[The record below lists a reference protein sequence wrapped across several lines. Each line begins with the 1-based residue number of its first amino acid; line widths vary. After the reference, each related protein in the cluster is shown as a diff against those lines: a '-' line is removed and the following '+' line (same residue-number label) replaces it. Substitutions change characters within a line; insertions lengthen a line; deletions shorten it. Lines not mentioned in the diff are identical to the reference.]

1 MPLLYNKRAL
11 LAKTESTYNT
21 DSTPTGAANA
31 ILVRNLEIQPIDAE
45 QVNRDLVRPYFGA
58 SDILI
63 SNVRSRVTFEVEMA
77 GAGSAGAVPKYGP
90 ILKACGMGEDII
102 TTPGAQ
108 KVIYKPVSEAFS
120 SCTIYVNIDG
130 VTHKITGCR
139 GTVSLNMTVGQIPV
153 YQFELMGIY
162 RAPVDVSFSSLNTAY
177 SCFQAPLVFNNTNS
191 TGFQFHSYAA
201 ELQSLELQVGMD
213 MVYRELVGNTKEVLL
228 TDRNT
233 TGTVQFDAVTMAT
246 RDYFT
251 DAVTS
256 DTGNCTVTHGI
267 TAGNRVKLTVPRANI
282 TTLNYVEQNGIT
294 QYSIPFTA
302 LPSNNGTG
310 DDEFSIEVF

>member
-1 MPLLYNKRAL
+1 MPLLYNKRAI
-11 LAKTESTYNT
+11 LAKTETTYGT
-21 DSTPTGAANA
+21 DPTPTGANNA

-63 SNVRSRVTFEVEMA
+63 ANVRSRITFEVEMA
-77 GAGSAGAVPKYGP
+77 GAGAAGTVPKYGP
-90 ILKACGMGEDII
+90 ILKACGMSE
-102 TTPGAQ
+102 TVTAST
-108 KVIYKPVSEAFS
+108 KVTYAPVSESFN

-130 VTHKITGCR
+130 VTHKVIGCR
-139 GTVSLNMTVGQIPV
+139 GTVSLSMAVGQIPV

-162 RAPVDVSFSSLNTAY
+162 QSPVDVAFSSIGTSY
-177 SCFQAPLVFNNTNS
+177 SGFQSPLVFNNTNS

-228 TDRNT
+228 TNRNT
-233 TGTVQFDAVTMAT
+233 TGTAQFDAVLMAT
-246 RDYFT
+246 KDYFT
-251 DAVTS
+251 AATTS
-256 DTGNCTVTHGI
+256 ATGNCTVTHGT
-267 TAGNRVKLTVPRANI
+267 TAGNRVKVTVPRANI
-282 TTLNYVEQNGIT
+282 TTINYVEANSIT
-294 QYSIPFTA
+294 QCTVPFVA

>member
-1 MPLLYNKRAL
+1 MPLLYNKRVL
-11 LAKTESTYNT
+11 LAKTETSYNT

-31 ILVRNLEIQPIDAE
+31 ILVRNLDIQPIDAE
-45 QVNRDLVRPYFGA
+45 QVDRDLVKPYFGA
-58 SDILI
+58 NDILI

-77 GAGSAGAVPKYGP
+77 GAGLAGGVPKYGP
-90 ILKACGMGEDII
+90 ILRACGMSETIAAGS
-102 TTPGAQ
+102 
-108 KVIYKPVSEAFS
+108 KVTYAPVSESFS

-162 RAPVDVSFSSLNTAY
+162 RAPVDVSFSSIGTTY
-177 SCFQAPLVFNNTNS
+177 SGFQTPQIFNNTNS
-191 TGFQFHSYAA
+191 TGFQFHGYAA
-201 ELQSLELQVGMD
+201 ELSSLELQVGME

-233 TGTVQFDAVTMAT
+233 AGTVQFDAMTMAT

-256 DTGNCTVTHGI
+256 DTGNCTVTHGT

-282 TTLNYVEQNGIT
+282 TTINYTEQNGIT
-294 QYSIPFTA
+294 QYTVPFTA

>member
-1 MPLLYNKRAL
+1 MPLLYNKRVL
-11 LAKTESTYNT
+11 LAKTETTYGI
-21 DSTPTGAANA
+21 DPTPTGGANA

-45 QVNRDLVRPYFGA
+45 SVNRDLVKPYFGA
-58 SDILI
+58 DDILI

-77 GAGSAGAVPKYGP
+77 GAGAAGTVPKYGP
-90 ILKACGMGEDII
+90 ILKACGMSE
-102 TTPGAQ
+102 TVAAAS
-108 KVIYKPVSEAFS
+108 KVTYAPVSESFS

-130 VTHKITGCR
+130 VQHKVTGCR
-139 GTVSLNMTVGQIPV
+139 GTVSLSMQVGQIPV

-162 RAPVDVSFSSLNTAY
+162 NGPTDVAFSTVSAGY
-177 SCFQAPLVFNNTNS
+177 SGFQAPMVFNNTNS
-191 TGFQFHSYAA
+191 SGFTLHSHAG

-246 RDYFT
+246 KNYFSS
-251 DAVTS
+251 AISSVTGS
-256 DTGNCTVTHGI
+256 CTVTHGTI
-267 TAGNRVKLTVPRANI
+267 AGNKVKLTVPRANI
-282 TTLNYVEQNGIT
+282 TTINYVEQDSIT
-294 QYSIPFTA
+294 QYSVPFTA